1 MNSYLKIIVRSLAL
15 SAAAIVF
22 LTFNHSVVRAD
33 EVNFTGTAGGC
44 FGIISGDK
52 CEAPVGGQAQTSS
65 LFGLHYNG
73 STFDVTTSNGFAGV
87 GNLGNP
93 PNNFNN
99 FGSLTLD
106 SIPANY
112 NGNLFILRIDFTL
125 PPGTIDSTLPPG
137 TDPGS
142 GHFLADVFGS
152 VTTTNVGGVQIIF
165 DGNNPK
171 NFTFSGGTFSLTVNP
186 VAITGGQGPV
196 ALTGNI
202 RSTTAPVPEPA
213 TLILLGTGLAGV
225 AAKIRK
231 RRRSVSQ

>member
-1 MNSYLKIIVRSLAL
+1 MNAYLKIIVRSLAL
-15 SAAAIVF
+15 SAAALLF
-22 LTFNHSVVRAD
+22 LTLNHSVVRAD
-33 EVNFTGTAGGC
+33 EVNFTGNAGGC
-44 FGIISGDK
+44 FSQVVGNK
-52 CEAPVGGQAQTSS
+52 CEPAVGGQAQTSS

-73 STFDVTTSNGFAGV
+73 STFDVTTSNGFVGV

-125 PPGTIDSTLPPG
+125 PPGTIDPTLPPG
-137 TDPGS
+137 TNPGS

-152 VTTTNVGGVQIIF
+152 VTTTNVGGVQITF
-165 DGNNPK
+165 DGNSPK
-171 NFTFSGGTFSLTVNP
+171 NFTFNGGTFSLTLNP

-202 RSTTAPVPEPA
+202 RSTTAPVPGRESA
-213 TLILLGTGLAGV
+213 
-225 AAKIRK
+225 
-231 RRRSVSQ
+231 

>member
-1 MNSYLKIIVRSLAL
+1 MNSYGKIIVRSLAL
-15 SAAAIVF
+15 SAAALLF
-22 LTFNHSVVRAD
+22 LALNHSVARAD
-33 EVNFTGTAGGC
+33 EVNFTGTAGAC
-44 FGIISGDK
+44 FGIDAK

-93 PNNFNN
+93 PRNFNN

-112 NGNLFILRIDFTL
+112 NGGLFILRIDFTL
-125 PPGTIDSTLPPG
+125 PPGTIDPTLPPG
-137 TDPGS
+137 TNPGS
-142 GHFLADVFGS
+142 GHFLANVFGS

-165 DGNNPK
+165 DGNDPK

-225 AAKIRK
+225 AAGIRK
-231 RRRSVSQ
+231 RRRSIKP

>member
-1 MNSYLKIIVRSLAL
+1 MSDTALEETMNASLKIIVRSLAL

-22 LTFNHSVVRAD
+22 LALNPSVAWAD
-33 EVNFTGTAGGC
+33 EVNFTGSAGGC
-44 FGIISGDK
+44 FGLDAK
-52 CEAPVGGQAQTSS
+52 CEPPVGGQAQTAS

-73 STFDVTTSNGFAGV
+73 SAFDVTTSNGFAGV

-99 FGSLTLD
+99 FGSFTLD

-125 PPGTIDSTLPPG
+125 PPGTN
-137 TDPGS
+137 PGS

-152 VTTTNVGGVQIIF
+152 VTTTNVGGVQITF

-171 NFTFSGGTFSLTVNP
+171 NFTFNGGTFSLTLNP

-213 TLILLGTGLAGV
+213 TLILLGSGLAGV

-231 RRRSVSQ
+231 RRRSISQ

>member
-1 MNSYLKIIVRSLAL
+1 MNSHLKIIVRSLAL
-15 SAAAIVF
+15 SAAAILF
-22 LTFNHSVVRAD
+22 LTLSHSVARAD

-44 FGIISGDK
+44 FGIDAK
-52 CEAPVGGQAQTSS
+52 CEPPVGGQAQTSS

-73 STFDVTTSNGFAGV
+73 SAFDVTTSNGFAGV

-93 PNNFNN
+93 PQNFNN

-112 NGNLFILRIDFTL
+112 NGNVFVLRLDFTL
-125 PPGTIDSTLPPG
+125 PPGTN
-137 TDPGS
+137 PGS
-142 GHFLADVFGS
+142 GHFFADVFGS
-152 VTTTNVGGVQIIF
+152 VTTTNVGGAQIVF

-171 NFTFSGGTFSLTVNP
+171 NFTFSGGTFSVTVNN
-186 VAITGGQGPV
+186 VAITAGQGPV

-213 TLILLGTGLAGV
+213 TLILLGSGLAGV
-225 AAKIRK
+225 AAKLRK
-231 RRRSVSQ
+231 RKRSQ